1 VSAPITPKE
10 LLDTSIGDH
19 FFNINEDV
27 EDKNRNIMEI
37 SVNDPNEEKICQG
50 GTDDCSS
57 NVPPQLQQMTQVQ

>member
-1 VSAPITPKE
+1 
-10 LLDTSIGDH
+10 
-19 FFNINEDV
+19 
-27 EDKNRNIMEI
+27 MEI